1 MRLWVGEGHFAS
13 ESTPTRKDRRLVHT
27 MSTRKLILTAL
38 VCGLAIILAGGFKLF
53 QVASDRTKVE
63 VLSLG
68 TTATLGDMTVSVDKI
83 ASSAEATLVTVTMV
97 GVTTASGAS
106 DSWRL
111 LADGRV
117 FSPVNRV
124 GAENGCDTVAAEVAT
139 TCVVEFDPTD
149 TTPTVAYLRAGNQQ
163 QWGAGN

>member
-1 MRLWVGEGHFAS
+1 
-13 ESTPTRKDRRLVHT
+13 

-53 QVASDRTKVE
+53 QVASDDTKVE

-68 TTATLGDMTVSVDKI
+68 TAATLGDMTVSVDKI
-83 ASSAEATLVTVTMV
+83 SSSAEATLVTVTMV
-97 GVTTASGAS
+97 GVATASGAS

-117 FSPVNRV
+117 FSPVNRR
-124 GAENGCDTVAAEVAT
+124 GAENACDTVAAEVAT

-149 TTPTVAYLRAGNQQ
+149 TTPTVAYLRAGDQQ